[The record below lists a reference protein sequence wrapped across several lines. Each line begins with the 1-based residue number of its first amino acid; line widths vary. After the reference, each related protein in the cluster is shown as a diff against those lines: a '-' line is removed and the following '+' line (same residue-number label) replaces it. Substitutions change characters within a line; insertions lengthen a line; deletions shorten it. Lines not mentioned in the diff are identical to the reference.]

1 MTGSTP
7 VPSRVP
13 VVNIANALTLSRLL
27 LVPVFLVALFADG
40 GSSAGWRIAA
50 TAVFVLASV
59 TDRLDG
65 DLARRRGLVTDFGK
79 IVDPIADKTLTGAAL
94 VGLSLLSELPWW
106 VTVVILVREIGVT
119 LLRFWVIRHGVIPA
133 SRGGK
138 TKTFVQAVAIGLF
151 LLPLPAALGALCW
164 AVMTVALVLTV
175 VTGVDYV
182 VRALRLRAT
191 GRRALAVPPAVEQRP
206 AAGTEPA

>member
-1 MTGSTP
+1 VTGPTP
-7 VPSRVP
+7 VPARVP
-13 VVNIANALTLSRLL
+13 VVNIANALTVSRLL
-27 LVPVFLVALFADG
+27 LVPVFVVALFADG
-40 GSSAGWRIAA
+40 PAWRVVAA
-50 TAVFVLASV
+50 VVFGVASI

-79 IVDPIADKTLTGAAL
+79 VVDPIADKAL
-94 VGLSLLSELPWW
+94 IGSALIGLSLLGELPWW
-106 VTVVILVREIGVT
+106 VTVVILVREVGVT

-151 LLPLPAALGALCW
+151 LLPLPD
-164 AVMTVALVLTV
+164 VMWPVNWTVMAIALVLTA
-175 VTGVDYV
+175 VTGMDYV

-191 GRRALAVPPAVEQRP
+191 GRRALA
-206 AAGTEPA
+206 GTDSA